1 MSGYKGGVLRQGFIP
16 RFVHG
21 LIEYIAAA
29 AFIVA
34 PFLLDFDS
42 GAATAVSI
50 VTGVVVLVV
59 AATSDGRTSLVNQIP
74 VGVHVVLDFVLA
86 VVLIGAP
93 FLFGFSDESDPTA
106 FFIGIGVLHLL
117 VTIATRFIRE
127 ERRPAEVGAGAGA
140 GAGSAPAQAESPP
153 PSAQT

>member
-1 MSGYKGGVLRQGFIP
+1 MLRQGFIP

-21 LIEYIAAA
+21 LIEYLAAA

-34 PFLLDFDS
+34 PFALGFDS

-50 VTGVVVLVV
+50 VTGVIVLVV
-59 AATSDGRTSLVNQIP
+59 AATTDGKTSLVNQIP

-86 VVLIGAP
+86 VALIGAP
-93 FLFGFSDESDPTA
+93 FLFGFSGESDPTA

-117 VTIATRFIRE
+117 ITIATRFIRE
-127 ERRPAEVGAGAGA
+127 EPAADSRELARPEDAAPGAGDGA
-140 GAGSAPAQAESPP
+140 RAATPGAPP
-153 PSAQT
+153 PPD

>member
-1 MSGYKGGVLRQGFIP
+1 MLRQGIIP

-21 LIEYIAAA
+21 VIEYLAAA

-34 PFLLDFDS
+34 PFLLDFQS

-50 VTGVVVLVV
+50 VIGVIVLVV
-59 AATSDGRTSLVNQIP
+59 AATSDGKTSLVNQIP

-86 VVLIGAP
+86 IALIGAP
-93 FLFGFSDESDPTA
+93 FLFGFSGETNPTA

-117 VTIATRFIRE
+117 VTIATRFIKDEPPSRE
-127 ERRPAEVGAGAGA
+127 ELARAEDGAPGADRGERSLAPRSVRP
-140 GAGSAPAQAESPP
+140 PD
-153 PSAQT
+153 

>member
-1 MSGYKGGVLRQGFIP
+1 MLRQGIIP

-21 LIEYIAAA
+21 LIEYVAAA

-34 PFLLDFDS
+34 PFVLEFES

-50 VTGVVVLVV
+50 VVGVIVLVV
-59 AATSDGRTSLVNQIP
+59 AATSDGKTSFVNQIP

-86 VVLIGAP
+86 IVLIGAP
-93 FLFGFSDESDPTA
+93 FLFGFSEETNPTA

-117 VTIATRFIRE
+117 VTIATRFVRE
-127 ERRPAEVGAGAGA
+127 ENPPGRPAELARAEDAAPGADRGERRGTAGA
-140 GAGSAPAQAESPP
+140 PP
-153 PSAQT
+153 PPD